1 MQWLGISLNKTS
13 VITFFDPDTSRTE
26 LQISCQITNIPAFF
40 IGSTRAGSRRLKP
53 LLAGFRITELYI
65 GSLENLN
72 MFEWYTK
79 DRTIYKMYFETAANL
94 MSKFEDTYSFLIEG
108 QEGKISDVIQE
119 IQISMPSETQIQS
132 ASPANMA
139 NFSENIATFSV
150 YEGDAYP
157 ESFSVTSGPQIKSF
171 SQIFVESA
179 RRWVIEPSTWVTF
192 FSLVAIVYT
201 TIRGKR
207 VWDKQKTYYRLYRS
221 MVNLYDH
228 YSDNFEV

>member
-1 MQWLGISLNKTS
+1 
-13 VITFFDPDTSRTE
+13 V
-26 LQISCQITNIPAFF
+26 
-40 IGSTRAGSRRLKP
+40 
-53 LLAGFRITELYI
+53 LAGFRITELYI

-72 MFEWYTK
+72 MFEWYTNYSTFYK
-79 DRTIYKMYFETAANL
+79 IYFVTAANL

-108 QEGKISDVIQE
+108 RESGISNIVQE

-132 ASPANMA
+132 ASPSNMA
-139 NFSENIATFSV
+139 NFSENIVTFTV
-150 YEGDAYP
+150 YEDDTHP

-171 SQIFVESA
+171 SQIFIESA
-179 RRWVIEPSTWVTF
+179 RRWVIEPSTWVAF

-207 VWDKQKTYYRLYRS
+207 VWDRQKTYYRLYRS

-228 YSDNFEV
+228 YSEDFAKFNQELEDLSKSITKYFIENNINDTQFDKLLSRRDDLLERAKKQE